1 MIAKTIQQLVAA
13 AIIFVAG
20 VDVSR
25 ACQCLVIDPLEDRVA
40 RKYGTAEL
48 VFVGKVGA
56 IKYESE
62 RRCQDSGHCVTS
74 KIEVTTFRVIRS
86 FKGDFSN
93 NGGFRLG
100 DTEFVPV
107 QTGSRSGSCFDAPI
121 SMGKTLLVYA
131 SRRAGANRL
140 STSHCSSKAISFIGH
155 RGEELTQEL
164 MLLLELRDKSA
175 KNGYRSR
182 PIRTSRLGVCGQPV
196 PTKFCV
202 WLIVFR

>member
-1 MIAKTIQQLVAA
+1 MTAKTIQQLVAA

-56 IKYESE
+56 IKYVSE
-62 RRCQDSGHCVTS
+62 QRCQDSGHCVTS
-74 KIEVTTFRVIRS
+74 EIEVTTFRVIRS

-100 DTEFVPV
+100 DTDLDCNSTEGTL
-107 QTGSRSGSCFDAPI
+107 TGETVDGQAIEGVDAVRMVEGGNP
-121 SMGKTLLVYA
+121 
-131 SRRAGANRL
+131 
-140 STSHCSSKAISFIGH
+140 
-155 RGEELTQEL
+155 
-164 MLLLELRDKSA
+164 
-175 KNGYRSR
+175 
-182 PIRTSRLGVCGQPV
+182 
-196 PTKFCV
+196 
-202 WLIVFR
+202 